1 MFSFTTPNK
10 IVLILI
16 TLILSIFTLQGPAE
30 AATPKAGSLCKKIG
44 QTLKSGSSQLECRS
58 VANGKKVYFAVSKQV
73 KDLPLQQ
80 SPEPFTTCRLPEQ
93 IKNKID
99 NWTAPLSIAYP
110 SVKSTLNPL
119 GSNNYLFFPIDFADA
134 VGTGSPEKILKPEVA
149 KINEWFSWYSNGKA
163 TMKIDYPKDW
173 VRSSY
178 RASDLIT
185 FRDPGNPGNPK
196 DKLSDAR
203 LIEALLS
210 DVEKIYDLSKYQGV
224 YFMPSMSAKTLQH
237 GVFLNNTFRTSKGTF
252 TGGGYV
258 YANTAF
264 ERDEFIWAFVMHDFL
279 HSFGLALHA
288 PDQQLP
294 FGMQSSPTGGLGINE
309 WDSMSLDWTLPE
321 DVYCVS
327 KENLN
332 TADVTLVPIE
342 REQEGVQSIMIKLS
356 PSRVLV
362 IESHRRD
369 KWGTKFAPGFYGV
382 TTFLVDTSVQND
394 PSKPDSETTR
404 FANYLLNPAT
414 KHGKIVERRPWEEI
428 DKNGVRTT
436 GWVTQ
441 PTWDLNYV
449 LYQGES
455 FTTNGIKITLLKSGD
470 NDTVRVTK
478 VP

>member
-1 MFSFTTPNK
+1 MFRLSLSKRNFSFFLAL
-10 IVLILI
+10 LIAVTMQNQL
-16 TLILSIFTLQGPAE
+16 AD
-30 AATPKAGSLCKKIG
+30 AATSKPGSSCKKIG
-44 QTLKSGSSQLECRS
+44 QRINFGGSQLECRWI
-58 VANGKKVYFAVSKQV
+58 ANGKKVYFAASKQV

-80 SPEPFTTCRLPEQ
+80 SPEPFTTCRVPDQ
-93 IKNKID
+93 IRTKID

-110 SVKSTLNPL
+110 TVKSTLNPI
-119 GSNNYLFFPIDFADA
+119 GSNNYLFFPIDFVDA
-134 VGTGSPEKILKPEVA
+134 VGTGSPEKILEPEVK
-149 KINEWFSWYSNGKA
+149 KINEWFDWYSNGKVS
-163 TMKIDYPKDW
+163 MKIDYPKNW

-196 DKLSDAR
+196 GKLSDAR

-252 TGGGYV
+252 TGGGYI

-309 WDSMSLDWTLPE
+309 WDAMSLDWTLPE

-327 KENLN
+327 KENLK
-332 TADVTLVPIE
+332 TAEVTLVPIE

-369 KWGTKFAPGFYGV
+369 KWGTKFVPGFYGV
-382 TTFLVDTSVQND
+382 TTFLVETSVQND
-394 PSKPDSETTR
+394 PSKPDSATTR
-404 FANYLLNPAT
+404 FANYLLNPST
-414 KHGKIVERRPWEEI
+414 KHGKLVERRAWENI

-436 GWVTQ
+436 GWVTE

-455 FTTNGIKITLLKSGD
+455 FTTNGIKITLAKSGD

-478 VP
+478 IP

>member
-149 KINEWFSWYSNGKA
+149 KIDEWFSWYSNGKA

-252 TGGGYV
+252 TGGGYI

-327 KENLN
+327 KENLK

-414 KHGKIVERRPWEEI
+414 KHGKIVERRAWEEI

-455 FTTNGIKITLLKSGD
+455 FTTNGIKITLVKSGD

>member
-149 KINEWFSWYSNGKA
+149 KIDEWFSWYSNGKA

-237 GVFLNNTFRTSKGTF
+237 GVFLKNTFRTSKGTF
-252 TGGGYV
+252 TGGGYI

-327 KENLN
+327 KENLK

-455 FTTNGIKITLLKSGD
+455 FTTNGIKITLVKSGD

>member
-1 MFSFTTPNK
+1 MFRSVFIQGKFLLSFS
-10 IVLILI
+10 LL
-16 TLILSIFTLQGPAE
+16 LALLLQQQNSD
-30 AATPKAGSLCKKIG
+30 AATPKVGSECKRIG
-44 QTLKSGSSQLECRS
+44 QSVNLGSSQLECRWI
-58 VANGKKVYFAVSKQV
+58 ANDKKIYFQLSKRV
-73 KDLPLQQ
+73 KDLPPQP
-80 SPEPFTTCRLPEQ
+80 SPEPYTTCRVPDQ
-93 IKNKID
+93 IITKID

-110 SVKSTLNPL
+110 LGKSTLNPI

-134 VGTGSPEKILKPEVA
+134 VGTGSPEKILRPEIA
-149 KINEWFSWYSNGKA
+149 KINEWFTWYSNGKVS
-163 TMKIDYPKDW
+163 MKIDYPKNW

-196 DKLSDAR
+196 GKLSDTR

-210 DVEKIYDLSKYQGV
+210 DVERKYDLSKYQGV
-224 YFMPSMSAKTLQH
+224 YFMPSMTAKTLQH

-264 ERDEFIWAFVMHDFL
+264 EREEFIWAFVMHDFL

-294 FGMQSSPTGGLGINE
+294 FGIQSSPSGGLGINE

-327 KENLN
+327 EENLK

-342 REQEGVQSIMIKLS
+342 REQEGIQSIMIKLS
-356 PSRVLV
+356 PSRILV

-369 KWGTKFAPGFYGV
+369 KWGTKFVPGFYGV
-382 TTFLVDTSVQND
+382 TLFLVDTSVQND

-414 KHGKIVERRPWEEI
+414 KHGKLVERRAWEEI
-428 DKNGVRTT
+428 DKNGVRKT
-436 GWVTQ
+436 GWVTG

-455 FTTNGIKITLLKSGD
+455 FTTNGIKITLVKSGD

-478 VP
+478 VQ

>member
-149 KINEWFSWYSNGKA
+149 KIDEWFSWYSNGKA

>member
-149 KINEWFSWYSNGKA
+149 KIDEWFSWYSNGKA

-210 DVEKIYDLSKYQGV
+210 DVEKMYDLSKYQGV

-252 TGGGYV
+252 TGGGYI

-327 KENLN
+327 KENLK

-414 KHGKIVERRPWEEI
+414 KHGKIVERRAWEEI

-455 FTTNGIKITLLKSGD
+455 FTTNGIKITLVKSGD

>member
-1 MFSFTTPNK
+1 MFSSVFIRGQFLLTFSLLL
-10 IVLILI
+10 VLLPQQQN
-16 TLILSIFTLQGPAE
+16 SD
-30 AATPKAGSLCKKIG
+30 AATPKAGSGCKRIG
-44 QTLKSGSSQLECRS
+44 QSVNLKNSQLECRWI
-58 VANGKKVYFAVSKQV
+58 ANGKKVYFQLSKRV
-73 KDLPLQQ
+73 KDLPPQP
-80 SPEPFTTCRLPEQ
+80 SPEPYKTCRVPEQ
-93 IKNKID
+93 IRAKID

-110 SVKSTLNPL
+110 PVKSTLNPV
-119 GSNNYLFFPIDFADA
+119 GSNSYLFFPIDFADA
-134 VGTGSPEKILKPEVA
+134 VGTGSPEKILKPEIA
-149 KINEWFSWYSNGKA
+149 KINEWFTWYSNGKIS
-163 TMKIDYPKDW
+163 MKIDYPKNW

-196 DKLSDAR
+196 DKLSGAR

-210 DVEKIYDLSKYQGV
+210 DVERIYDLNEYQGV
-224 YFMPSMSAKTLQH
+224 YFMPSMSAKTLQY

-258 YANTAF
+258 YGNTAF
-264 ERDEFIWAFVMHDFL
+264 EREEFIWAFVMHDFL

-294 FGMQSSPTGGLGINE
+294 FGIQSSPSGGLGINE

-327 KENLN
+327 KENLI
-332 TADVTLVPIE
+332 TAEVTLVPIE
-342 REQEGVQSIMIKLS
+342 REQEGIQSIMIKLS
-356 PSRVLV
+356 PSRILV

-369 KWGTKFAPGFYGV
+369 KWGTKFVPGFYGV

-404 FANYLLNPAT
+404 FANYLLNPTT
-414 KHGKIVERRPWEEI
+414 KHGKLVERRAWEEI

-455 FTTNGIKITLLKSGD
+455 FTTNGIKITLVKSGD

-478 VP
+478 VQ

>member
-1 MFSFTTPNK
+1 MFRSGFVQRKFLLSLSFLVVFSLHQQTA
-10 IVLILI
+10 
-16 TLILSIFTLQGPAE
+16 S
-30 AATPKAGSLCKKIG
+30 AATPKAGSSCKKIG
-44 QTLKSGSSQLECRS
+44 QTINFGSSQLECRWI
-58 VANGKKVYFAVSKQV
+58 ANGKKVYFQISKKV
-73 KDLPLQQ
+73 KDLPPIQ
-80 SPEPFTTCRLPEQ
+80 SPEPFTTCRVPDQ
-93 IKNKID
+93 IRTKID

-110 SVKSTLNPL
+110 SVKSTLNPA
-119 GSNNYLFFPIDFADA
+119 GSNSYLFFPIDFADA

-163 TMKIDYPKDW
+163 SIKIDYPKNW

-178 RASDLIT
+178 RASELIT

-203 LIEALLS
+203 LIGALLS

-237 GVFLNNTFRTSKGTF
+237 GVFLNNTFQTSKGTF
-252 TGGGYV
+252 TGGGYI

-327 KENLN
+327 KENLK
-332 TADVTLVPIE
+332 TAEVTLVPIE

-356 PSRVLV
+356 ASRVLV

-436 GWVTQ
+436 GWVTE

-455 FTTNGIKITLLKSGD
+455 FTTNGIKITLVKSGD

>member
-1 MFSFTTPNK
+1 MFRSVFIQRK
-10 IVLILI
+10 FLVSLSLVLAF
-16 TLILSIFTLQGPAE
+16 SLQQQGAD
-30 AATPKAGSLCKKIG
+30 AVTPKSGSACKKIG
-44 QTLKSGSSQLECRS
+44 QTINLGTAQLECRS
-58 VANGKKVYFAVSKQV
+58 VVKGKKVYFQVSKNV
-73 KDLPLQQ
+73 ADLPLQQ
-80 SPEPFTTCRLPEQ
+80 SPEPFTTCRVPEQ

-99 NWTAPLSIAYP
+99 NWTAYVSIAYP
-110 SVKSTLNPL
+110 PVKSTLNPI
-119 GSNNYLFFPIDFADA
+119 GSNNYLFFPIDFVDA
-134 VGTGSPEKILKPEVA
+134 VGTGSPEKILEPEV
-149 KINEWFSWYSNGKA
+149 KKVYEWFDWYSNGKA
-163 TMKIDYPKDW
+163 SMKIDYPKNW

-196 DKLSDAR
+196 GKLSDTR

-252 TGGGYV
+252 TGGGYI

-327 KENLN
+327 KENLK

-404 FANYLLNPAT
+404 FANYLLNPGT
-414 KHGKIVERRPWEEI
+414 KHGKIVERRAWEEI

-455 FTTNGIKITLLKSGD
+455 FTTNGIKITLVKSGD

>member
-1 MFSFTTPNK
+1 MQNQLADATTSKP
-10 IVLILI
+10 
-16 TLILSIFTLQGPAE
+16 
-30 AATPKAGSLCKKIG
+30 GSSCKKIG
-44 QTLKSGSSQLECRS
+44 QRINFGGSQLECRWI
-58 VANGKKVYFAVSKQV
+58 ANGKKVYFAVSKQV

-99 NWTAPLSIAYP
+99 NWTAYVSIAYP
-110 SVKSTLNPL
+110 AVKSTLNPI
-119 GSNNYLFFPIDFADA
+119 GSNNYLFFPIDFVDA
-134 VGTGSPEKILKPEVA
+134 VGTGSPEKILEPEVK
-149 KINEWFSWYSNGKA
+149 KINEWFDWYSNGK
-163 TMKIDYPKDW
+163 TSIKIDYPKNW

-196 DKLSDAR
+196 GKLSDAR

-237 GVFLNNTFRTSKGTF
+237 GVFLNNTFSTSKGTF

-309 WDSMSLDWTLPE
+309 WDAMSLDWTLPE

-327 KENLN
+327 KENLK
-332 TADVTLVPIE
+332 TAEVTLVPIE

-356 PSRVLV
+356 QSRVLV
-362 IESHRRD
+362 VESHRRD
-369 KWGTKFAPGFYGV
+369 KWGTKFVPGFYGV
-382 TTFLVDTSVQND
+382 TTFLVDTSIQND
-394 PSKPDSETTR
+394 PSKPDSATTR
-404 FANYLLNPAT
+404 FANYLLNPGT
-414 KHGKIVERRPWEEI
+414 KHGKLVERRAWENI

-436 GWVTQ
+436 GWVTE

-455 FTTNGIKITLLKSGD
+455 FTTNGIKITPVSYTHLTLP
-470 NDTVRVTK
+470 TK
-478 VP
+478 RIV

>member
-1 MFSFTTPNK
+1 MLKSVFVKRKLVFSL
-10 IVLILI
+10 VLL
-16 TLILSIFTLQGPAE
+16 LAFSIQQQASY
-30 AATPKAGSLCKKIG
+30 AATPKSGDQCQKIG
-44 QTLKSGSSQLECRS
+44 QTLMLGSNQLECRWI
-58 VANGKKVYFAVSKQV
+58 ANGKKVYFLKSKTIR
-73 KDLPLQQ
+73 DLPPIQ
-80 SPEPFTTCRLPEQ
+80 SPEPFNTCRLPEQ
-93 IKNKID
+93 ITKKID

-110 SVKSTLNPL
+110 AKKSTLNPT
-119 GSNNYLFFPIDFADA
+119 GSNTYLFFPIDFVDA
-134 VGTGSPEKILKPEVA
+134 VGTGSPEKILQPEVQ
-149 KINEWFSWYSNGKA
+149 KINEWFRWYSNGKVS
-163 TMKIDYPKDW
+163 MKIDYPKNW

-210 DVEKIYDLSKYQGV
+210 DVEKLYDLSKYQGV
-224 YFMPSMSAKTLQH
+224 YFIPSMSAKSLQH

-264 ERDEFIWAFVMHDFL
+264 EREEFIWAFIMHDFL

-294 FGMQSSPTGGLGINE
+294 FGVQSSPLGGLGLNE
-309 WDSMSLDWTLPE
+309 WDSMTLDWTLPE

-327 KENLN
+327 KENLKP
-332 TADVTLVPIE
+332 ADVTLVPIE

-356 PSRVLV
+356 ASRVLV

-369 KWGTKFAPGFYGV
+369 KWGTKFVPGFYGV
-382 TTFLVDTSVQND
+382 TTFLVDTSIQND
-394 PSKPDSETTR
+394 PSKPDSEKTR
-404 FANYLLNPAT
+404 FANYLLNSAT
-414 KHGKIVERRPWEEI
+414 NHGKLVNRRPWEEI

-436 GWVTQ
+436 GWVTE

-455 FTTNGIKITLLKSGD
+455 FTTNGIKISLVKSGD
-470 NDTVRVTK
+470 NDTVRITK
-478 VP
+478 IS

>member
-149 KINEWFSWYSNGKA
+149 KIDEWFSWYSNGKA

-294 FGMQSSPTGGLGINE
+294 
-309 WDSMSLDWTLPE
+309 
-321 DVYCVS
+321 V
-327 KENLN
+327 
-332 TADVTLVPIE
+332 
-342 REQEGVQSIMIKLS
+342 
-356 PSRVLV
+356 
-362 IESHRRD
+362 
-369 KWGTKFAPGFYGV
+369 
-382 TTFLVDTSVQND
+382 
-394 PSKPDSETTR
+394 
-404 FANYLLNPAT
+404 
-414 KHGKIVERRPWEEI
+414 
-428 DKNGVRTT
+428 
-436 GWVTQ
+436 
-441 PTWDLNYV
+441 
-449 LYQGES
+449 GELCIPKG
-455 FTTNGIKITLLKSGD
+455 NC
-470 NDTVRVTK
+470 
-478 VP
+478 

>member
-149 KINEWFSWYSNGKA
+149 KIDEWFSWYSNGKA

-210 DVEKIYDLSKYQGV
+210 DVEKMYDLSKYQGV

-327 KENLN
+327 KENLK

-455 FTTNGIKITLLKSGD
+455 FTTNGIKITLVKSGD

>member
-1 MFSFTTPNK
+1 MAFS
-10 IVLILI
+10 
-16 TLILSIFTLQGPAE
+16 LQQQGAN
-30 AATPKAGSLCKKIG
+30 AATPKSGSACKKIG
-44 QTLKSGSSQLECRS
+44 QTINLGNSQLECRS
-58 VANGKKVYFAVSKQV
+58 IANGKKVYFQLSKKV
-73 KDLPLQQ
+73 ADLPLQK
-80 SPEPFTTCRLPEQ
+80 SPELFTTCRVPEQ

-99 NWTAPLSIAYP
+99 NWTAYVSIAYP
-110 SVKSTLNPL
+110 AIKSTLNPL
-119 GSNNYLFFPIDFADA
+119 GSNNYLFFPIDFVDA
-134 VGTGSPEKILKPEVA
+134 VGTGSPEKFLQPEVA
-149 KINEWFSWYSNGKA
+149 KINEWFSWYSNGK
-163 TMKIDYPKDW
+163 TSMKIDYPKNW

-196 DKLSDAR
+196 NKLSDAR

-327 KENLN
+327 KENLK

-414 KHGKIVERRPWEEI
+414 KHGKIVERRAWEEI

-436 GWVTQ
+436 GWVTE

-455 FTTNGIKITLLKSGD
+455 FTTNGIKITLVKSGD

-478 VP
+478 VS

>member
-149 KINEWFSWYSNGKA
+149 KIDEWFSWYSNGKA

-210 DVEKIYDLSKYQGV
+210 DVEKMYDLSKYQGV

-327 KENLN
+327 KENLK

-414 KHGKIVERRPWEEI
+414 KHGKIVERRAWEEI

-455 FTTNGIKITLLKSGD
+455 FTTNGIKITLVKSGD

>member
-1 MFSFTTPNK
+1 MLKSVFVKRKLVFSL
-10 IVLILI
+10 VLL
-16 TLILSIFTLQGPAE
+16 LAFSIQQQASY
-30 AATPKAGSLCKKIG
+30 AATPKSGDQCQKIG
-44 QTLKSGSSQLECRS
+44 QTLKSGSNQLECRWI
-58 VANGKKVYFAVSKQV
+58 ANGKKVYFLKSKSV
-73 KDLPLQQ
+73 RDLPPIQ

-93 IKNKID
+93 ITNKID

-110 SVKSTLNPL
+110 AKKSTLNPT
-119 GSNNYLFFPIDFADA
+119 GSNTYLFFPIDFVDA
-134 VGTGSPEKILKPEVA
+134 VGTGSPEKILQPEVQ
-149 KINEWFSWYSNGKA
+149 KINEWFRWYSNGKVS
-163 TMKIDYPKDW
+163 MKIDYPKNW

-210 DVEKIYDLSKYQGV
+210 DVEKLYDLSKYQGV
-224 YFMPSMSAKTLQH
+224 YFIPSMSAKSLQH

-264 ERDEFIWAFVMHDFL
+264 EREEFIWAFIMHDFL

-294 FGMQSSPTGGLGINE
+294 FGVQSSPLGGLGLNE
-309 WDSMSLDWTLPE
+309 WDSMTLDWTLPE

-327 KENLN
+327 KENLKP
-332 TADVTLVPIE
+332 ADVTLVPIE

-356 PSRVLV
+356 ASRVLV

-369 KWGTKFAPGFYGV
+369 KWGTKFVPGFYGV
-382 TTFLVDTSVQND
+382 TTFLVDTSIQND
-394 PSKPDSETTR
+394 PSKPDSEKTR
-404 FANYLLNPAT
+404 FANYLLNSAT
-414 KHGKIVERRPWEEI
+414 NHGKLVNRRPWEEI

-436 GWVTQ
+436 GWVTE

-455 FTTNGIKITLLKSGD
+455 FTTNGIKIALVKSGD
-470 NDTVRVTK
+470 NDTVRITK
-478 VP
+478 IS